1 MDINLIL
8 IIADAALVVAV
19 AIIWFLVTAV
29 KADRTQLSA
38 ANDELRRSIEALQLE
53 IGQLKTEKTE
63 VRPTPSE
70 PRPYVP
76 TPGLSTDRRAE
87 ALEMLRHGVNVG
99 TVSATLRLSHAEASL
114 LEKVQGILS
123 PATQAV

>member
-8 IIADAALVVAV
+8 IIADGALVVAV

-29 KADRTQLSA
+29 KEDRTRLA
-38 ANDELRRSIEALQLE
+38 AQNAELRQSIETLQSE

-63 VRPTPSE
+63 GRPGPSE

-87 ALEMLRHGVNVG
+87 ALEMFRHGVNAG
-99 TVSATLRLSHAEASL
+99 TVSATLRVSQAEAAL
-114 LEKVQGILS
+114 LEKVQGMLS
-123 PATQAV
+123 PAGQPG

>member
-8 IIADAALVVAV
+8 IIADGALVVAV

-29 KADRTQLSA
+29 KEDRTRLA
-38 ANDELRRSIEALQLE
+38 AQNAELRQSIETLQFE
-53 IGQLKTEKTE
+53 IGQLKTEKAE
-63 VRPTPSE
+63 ARPGPSE

-87 ALEMLRHGVNVG
+87 ALEMFRHGVNAG
-99 TVSATLRLSHAEASL
+99 TVSATLRVSQAEAAL
-114 LEKVQGILS
+114 LEKVQGMLS
-123 PATQAV
+123 PAGQPG

>member
-8 IIADAALVVAV
+8 IIADGALVVAV
-19 AIIWFLVTAV
+19 AIIWFLVTAA

-38 ANDELRRSIEALQLE
+38 ENAELRRSIEALQLE

-63 VRPTPSE
+63 VRPAPSE

-76 TPGLSTDRRAE
+76 TPGLSA
-87 ALEMLRHGVNVG
+87 APRHWRCSVM
-99 TVSATLRLSHAEASL
+99 A
-114 LEKVQGILS
+114 
-123 PATQAV
+123 